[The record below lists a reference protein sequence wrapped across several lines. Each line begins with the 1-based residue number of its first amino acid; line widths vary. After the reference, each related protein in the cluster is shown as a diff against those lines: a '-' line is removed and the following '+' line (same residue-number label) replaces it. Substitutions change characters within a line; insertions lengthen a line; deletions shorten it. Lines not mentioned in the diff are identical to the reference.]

1 MNDPISNMLTSIRN
15 AQAVLHQT
23 VDIPFSILKYEIA
36 KILQNEGFVER
47 IEKKGKKIKKNI
59 EITLKYENKIPVISG
74 LKRVSKS
81 GQRIYFSAQKMKK
94 VKDGYGII
102 IISTSKGLMT
112 NKEARKQNIGGEVIC
127 EVW

>member
-1 MNDPISNMLTSIRN
+1 MSDPISNMLTSIRN

-81 GQRIYFSAQKMKK
+81 GQRIYLSAQKMKK
-94 VKDGYGII
+94 IKDGYGIA
-102 IISTSKGLMT
+102 IISTSKGLMS
-112 NKEARKQNIGGEVIC
+112 NKEAKKQKLGGEVIC